1 MILASVTFENKRNA
15 LLGVVLLFVSVM
27 SATSVFAQQDSK
39 KESKQAPAAE
49 EKVEKKKPRKY
60 QGNEADFLRK
70 MQFEAVEND
79 SANWIHWG
87 DRKDKFSNWTNH
99 SNRLIPVYTFGVSL
113 KAYRGKESV
122 YRSKEKLKKIYGVV
136 PKDTYNRDA
145 RYLDQ
150 TDIYRLQQDAVK
162 AGKKNIIL
170 FVCDGMDWQTTQAAS
185 IYKNQKVTYARG
197 QGKGLAFLDYRTPQS
212 TYGYMVTSPYAKS
225 AKFDVNSQ
233 IVESVADASGGYS
246 PVLGG
251 KTPWSP
257 PGDPSYLLGKS
268 ASKGHSYTDSAAS
281 ATSMTTGKKTFNGSI
296 NVGPEGDQLKT
307 IAHQLQEEGFA
318 IGVVSSVPICHA
330 TPGAAYAHNVNR
342 SDYQDISRDLLGLR
356 SVAHRKKALPGVD
369 VLIGGGWGEIK
380 EDDTEKQGTNFVP
393 GNTYLAQAD
402 LKQIDVDNGG
412 DYFVVQR
419 HEGESGAELLA
430 DAALLAAT
438 DGNRLFGFFGGNGG
452 HLPFR
457 TADGSY
463 DPTRGVSR
471 ADRYKKSDVKENPT
485 LANMATAALEVLES
499 RTKSGVNKGMWLMVE
514 SGDIDWANHNNNLD
528 DSIGAVLSADE
539 AFSEIVAWVEKNSS
553 WEETALILTADHGHM
568 MVLDDLKALIEKK

>member
-15 LLGVVLLFVSVM
+15 IFGVVLLFVSVM

-39 KESKQAPAAE
+39 KESKQAQAAE

-268 ASKGHSYTDSAAS
+268 ASKGHSFTDSAAS

>member
-87 DRKDKFSNWTNH
+87 ARKDKFSNWTNH

-296 NVGPEGDQLKT
+296 NVGLEGDQLKT

-457 TADGSY
+457 TADGAY